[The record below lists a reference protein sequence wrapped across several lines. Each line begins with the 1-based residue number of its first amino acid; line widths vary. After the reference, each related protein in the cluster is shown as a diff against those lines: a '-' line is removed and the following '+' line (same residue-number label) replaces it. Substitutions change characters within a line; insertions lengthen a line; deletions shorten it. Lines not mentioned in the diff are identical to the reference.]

1 MKNRYG
7 ILIMV
12 GILLSMSFSGCHDK
26 NPATVEQVSSNLS
39 FEELSSDMNEVT
51 ASNAEISSLVDEAL
65 TEQASTSAKVSSD
78 KTLVSSERAKASSAL
93 ATSSKRQEASSA
105 PVLQKSENNME
116 LIGRFSEVSSGKYQ
130 FEWSGSTITAGFEG
144 TEISILLRTMRLG
157 PYGTEDYFNVSVD
170 GGKAFVLK
178 VQQGT
183 EKYQLAKNL
192 KNGYHTVRITK
203 RTEAQFGSLI
213 QFEGFDY
220 GSGKAAPAPARKNR
234 RIEIY
239 GDSISA
245 GYGNEG
251 TEPGFRL
258 NEENADLTYGALA
271 AKALDAEYTDI
282 ALSGHGVYVSLSG
295 STTEVVPKYFER
307 MIYKEPVTYRFIQS
321 PPDVV
326 IINLGTNDYAMNVND
341 GNYYKA
347 YLDFIAKIRK
357 KYPKAY
363 IVCTTCGGTDKPLDL
378 LTRVVDTRKEQY
390 KDQKIGQFFGIIEDT
405 QGAFGADGHPSVY
418 GHQQLADQLAEY
430 LKEVMN
436 W

>member
-1 MKNRYG
+1 MKKRCG
-7 ILIMV
+7 I
-12 GILLSMSFSGCHDK
+12 ILAVSLVISLVFGGCHDNGTGK
-26 NPATVEQVSSNLS
+26 NEQTSSD
-39 FEELSSDMNEVT
+39 FIYEELNSDMNDVT
-51 ASNAEISSLVDEAL
+51 ASNTETSSLSDEAS
-65 TEQASTSAKVSSD
+65 TEQANSSSMTSSN
-78 KTLVSSERAKASSAL
+78 KTIV
-93 ATSSKRQEASSA
+93 SSKRANSSRTLPPSSSRQETSSA
-105 PVLQKSENNME
+105 PVIQKSENNVE
-116 LIGRFSEVSSGKYQ
+116 LIGRFTEVSSGVYQ

-144 TEISILLRTMRLG
+144 TEIGILLRTIRLG
-157 PYGTEDYFNVSVD
+157 PYGTVDYFNVSIDNVSS
-170 GGKAFVLK
+170 FVLK
-178 VQQGT
+178 IQQGT

-251 TEPGFRL
+251 TESGFRL
-258 NEENADLTYGALA
+258 DEENADLTYGAFT

-295 STTEVVPKYFER
+295 STTEVTPKYFDR
-307 MIYKEPVTYRFIQS
+307 MIYKEPMTYRFTQS

-363 IVCTTCGGTDKPLDL
+363 IVCTTCGGTDKSLDL

-405 QGAFGADGHPSVY
+405 KGAFGADGHPSVY
-418 GHQQLADQLAEY
+418 GHQQLADQLVEY
-430 LKEVMN
+430 LKDVMN

>member
-1 MKNRYG
+1 MN
-7 ILIMV
+7 
-12 GILLSMSFSGCHDK
+12 
-26 NPATVEQVSSNLS
+26 TVIESS
-39 FEELSSDMNEVT
+39 
-51 ASNAEISSLVDEAL
+51 AEISSVSHEVS
-65 TEQASTSAKVSSD
+65 TEQANSSASA
-78 KTLVSSERAKASSAL
+78 SSEKNISSSKQANSSRNSSSEASRPNTSSA
-93 ATSSKRQEASSA
+93 A
-105 PVLQKSENNME
+105 PIVQKSENNIE
-116 LIGRFSEVSSGKYQ
+116 FIGRFSEVSSGVYR

-144 TEISILLRTMRLG
+144 TEISVLLRTMRLG
-157 PYGTEDYFNVSVD
+157 PYGAEDYFNVAIDD
-170 GGKAFVLK
+170 GEPFVLK

-271 AKALDAEYTDI
+271 AKALNAEYTTV
-282 ALSGHGVYVSLSG
+282 ALSGHGVYISLSG
-295 STTEVVPKYFER
+295 STTKVVPKYFDR
-307 MIYKEPVTYRFIQS
+307 MIYKEPITYRFTQT

-326 IINLGTNDYAMNVND
+326 VINLGTNDYAMNVSD

-347 YLDFIAKIRK
+347 YLDFVAKVRK

-405 QGAFGADGHPSVY
+405 AGASGADGHPSVY
-418 GHQQLADQLAEY
+418 GHQQLADQLVDY
-430 LKEVMN
+430 LKDAMN